1 MRRKYDMR
9 NKKSFLIIIIL
20 AILVVGVFSLFI
32 YRYNKAS
39 KIEYILQEGVVIQD
53 TEKNYIKL
61 DAEGKLK
68 IRWSGN
74 YYLIYQDKTI
84 NLGKRVITY
93 NELTGEMKLYGDYY
107 EIQEDGKIIKNSNE
121 TVLSN
126 TTNTKF
132 YKMAD
137 REYLLVDREI
147 KSSDNN
153 TQASGYLLVELDKLG
168 NAKLSNNKINLKTIT
183 PTTLVTSKYRFDIN
197 NEILNFGN
205 YDIDLKKIIGSS
217 NQYKPEETNGGNG
230 GSGGGGGGGG
240 SGNGSGTGN
249 GTGDGTGTGGNG
261 TGTLG
266 NGNGGNGGV
275 INNRPGGE
283 DTDIDDIK
291 DKTKMTSV
299 VRVSEGMTQIDIDYV
314 VYDPYNEYK
323 SIYAEIMKAGKE
335 EVVYLSKTD
344 THMVIDNLVPDTDY
358 IVNFVYTTLDSD
370 SGELVRNTFDR
381 LDLRTKKPSYSV
393 EIYKISSVNNT
404 LTYKVNLQS
413 GYAISSVK
421 VNLSFD
427 YYKTMAETGE
437 VIKARASIDNDLSI
451 SSLGKYVMGTF
462 DISGYD
468 IDKNTQLKLTV
479 VSVSN
484 GGSSIDIG
492 SSCSFKFGR

>member
-1 MRRKYDMR
+1 
-9 NKKSFLIIIIL
+9 
-20 AILVVGVFSLFI
+20 
-32 YRYNKAS
+32 
-39 KIEYILQEGVVIQD
+39 
-53 TEKNYIKL
+53 
-61 DAEGKLK
+61 
-68 IRWSGN
+68 
-74 YYLIYQDKTI
+74 
-84 NLGKRVITY
+84 
-93 NELTGEMKLYGDYY
+93 
-107 EIQEDGKIIKNSNE
+107 
-121 TVLSN
+121 
-126 TTNTKF
+126 
-132 YKMAD
+132 
-137 REYLLVDREI
+137 
-147 KSSDNN
+147 
-153 TQASGYLLVELDKLG
+153 
-168 NAKLSNNKINLKTIT
+168 
-183 PTTLVTSKYRFDIN
+183 
-197 NEILNFGN
+197 
-205 YDIDLKKIIGSS
+205 
-217 NQYKPEETNGGNG
+217 
-230 GSGGGGGGGG
+230 
-240 SGNGSGTGN
+240 
-249 GTGDGTGTGGNG
+249 
-261 TGTLG
+261 
-266 NGNGGNGGV
+266 
-275 INNRPGGE
+275 
-283 DTDIDDIK
+283 
-291 DKTKMTSV
+291 MTSV

>member
-1 MRRKYDMR
+1 MR

-197 NEILNFGN
+197 NEILNFGK

-217 NQYKPEETNGGNG
+217 NQYKPEEENGGNG
-230 GSGGGGGGGG
+230 SGGTGGTGGGSGSGGGSGTG
-240 SGNGSGTGN
+240 SGNGTGN
-249 GTGDGTGTGGNG
+249 GTGGTGIGGTGGGSG
-261 TGTLG
+261 TGSGT
-266 NGNGGNGGV
+266 GV
-275 INNRPGGE
+275 NNTRPGGE
-283 DTDIDDIK
+283 DVELDTVK

-299 VRVSEGMTQIDIDYV
+299 VRVYEGLTQVDVDYV

-323 SIYAEIMKAGKE
+323 DVYAEIIKNGKA
-335 EVVYLSKTD
+335 EVIHLSKTD
-344 THMVIDNLVPDTDY
+344 THLVIDGLVPDNDY
-358 IVNFVYTTLDSD
+358 MVSFVYTTVDSD
-370 SGELVRNTFDR
+370 SGELVRHTFEK
-381 LDLRTKKPSYSV
+381 LDLRTKKPTYKIGV
-393 EIYKISSVNNT
+393 YKISSVNHT
-404 LTYKVNLQS
+404 LSYKFSMEDNYKIDKAL
-413 GYAISSVK
+413 I
-421 VNLSFD
+421 NLSFEYTD
-427 YYKTMAETGE
+427 INIETGE
-437 VIKARASIDNDLSI
+437 SSRKMASINQELTI
-451 SSLGKYVMGTF
+451 GNGGKYVIGTI
-462 DISGYD
+462 DISGYN
-468 IDKNTQLKLTV
+468 IDSDTRFKLTV

-484 GGSSIDIG
+484 GNNTILIG
-492 SSCSFKFGR
+492 SSSSF

>member
-1 MRRKYDMR
+1 MR

-53 TEKNYIKL
+53 TDKNYMKL
-61 DAEGKLK
+61 EVEGKLK
-68 IRWSGN
+68 IRWNGN
-74 YYLIYQDKTI
+74 YYLVYQDK
-84 NLGKRVITY
+84 NVSLGKRVITY

-107 EIQEDGKIIKNSNE
+107 EIQEDGKIVKYQDE
-121 TVLSN
+121 TILSN

-183 PTTLVTSKYRFDIN
+183 PTVLVTSKYRFDIN

-217 NQYKPEETNGGNG
+217 NQYNADDANGGNG

-240 SGNGSGTGN
+240 SGSGSGTGDGN
-249 GTGDGTGTGGNG
+249 GNGDGTGTGSG
-261 TGTLG
+261 TGT
-266 NGNGGNGGV
+266 GGTGAGGDSEV
-275 INNRPGGE
+275 INNRPGSG

-299 VRVSEGMTQIDIDYV
+299 VRVAEGMTQIDIDYV
-314 VYDPYNEYK
+314 IYDPYNEYK
-323 SIYAEIMKAGKE
+323 SVYAEIMKAGKE
-335 EVVYLSKTD
+335 EVVYLSKND
-344 THMVIDNLVPDTDY
+344 THMVIDNLVPDTEY
-358 IVNFVYTTLDSD
+358 TVNFVYTTLDSD
-370 SGELVRNTFDR
+370 GELVRNTFDR
-381 LDLRTKKPSYSV
+381 LDLKTKKPSYSI
-393 EIYKISSVNNT
+393 EIYKISSVENK
-404 LTYKVNLQS
+404 LTYKINLDS
-413 GYAISSVK
+413 GYAISSVR

-427 YYKTMAETGE
+427 YYKTILETGE
-437 VIKARASIDNDLSI
+437 VIKTRASIDNDVSI
-451 SSLGKYVMGTF
+451 SNIGKYVMGTF

-492 SSCSFKFGR
+492 SSYSFKFGR